1 MQGTRFF
8 LGAAAGLAFGIG
20 VSAAASAAVMT
31 FDNQTDWEAAL
42 TGAVILTENFDG
54 AASNFLPNSNGNPA
68 GLVTVDVI
76 GGGNPAPTGL
86 TGTGFFQARV
96 DSTDPDPLAIR
107 FNRPNLLGVGIVNLQ
122 INLDL
127 DEELDL
133 QEVAF
138 EIGGEMLLLSDILG
152 LSDQGDPGEVPEF
165 NIEEPVPFIGFVVD
179 TPVDSFLVK
188 HGDLVRDVAGTNE
201 AILIDSLLLAQAADQ
216 EPGDVPEPGLL
227 GLLGLG
233 LAGLGLYRRRRTA

>member
-1 MQGTRFF
+1 MQGIKRF
-8 LGAAAGLAFGIG
+8 LGAATGLAFVIG
-20 VSAAASAAVMT
+20 ASAAANAAVMT

-42 TGAVILTENFDG
+42 GGAVILTENFDG

-76 GGGNPAPTGL
+76 GVGTDPVGL

-96 DSTDPDPLAIR
+96 DSIDPALSVR
-107 FNRPNLLGVGIVNLQ
+107 FNRPNLVGVAIVNLQ
-122 INLDL
+122 INQEL

-133 QEVAF
+133 QEVGF
-138 EIGGEMLLLSDILG
+138 EIGSEMLLLSDILG
-152 LSDQGDPGEVPEF
+152 FSNPGDPGVVPEF
-165 NIEEPVPFIGFVVD
+165 DIMEPVPFIGFVVD
-179 TPVDSFLVK
+179 TPVDNFLVK
-188 HGDLVRDVAGTNE
+188 HGDLVRAVEGSNE

-233 LAGLGLYRRRRTA
+233 LASLGLYRRRRPA